1 MNIVLLDTNTI
12 TNGDVSLEEITSLG
26 NTTCYDLLSHEEI
39 LEVVRRDDANVI
51 ISNKSVLNAEVF
63 DAAPNLKMVGV
74 FATGYNN
81 IDLEEAKKRGILAV
95 NVPGYSTDSVAGL
108 TWAMILEF
116 ATSLSKYDKSVQAGD
131 WTRVGTFS
139 YFADP
144 ICELAGKT
152 LGIYGLGTI
161 GTKVAKIGLAFG
173 MNVIYYNRTPK
184 NFEQFD
190 RGNADSEKDPFAD
203 KGIRPK
209 AVDVQ
214 TLFKESDFLSF
225 HCALTKDTEGI
236 VNKDSLKLMKSS
248 AFLINT
254 CRGGVIVE
262 EDLKE
267 ALNNGLIAGAGI
279 DVLSVEPMIE
289 NHPYLSA
296 KNCILTP
303 HVGWASIEARKRLIT
318 LVAANIK
325 AFVDGNA
332 INVVN
337 K

>member
-51 ISNKSVLNAEVF
+51 ISNKSVLDAEVF
-63 DAAPNLKMVGV
+63 DAAPNLKLVGV

-144 ICELAGKT
+144 IFELTGKT
-152 LGIYGLGTI
+152 LGIYGLGNI
-161 GTKVAKIGLAFG
+161 GSKVAKIGMAFG

-184 NFEQFD
+184 SFVATKAPIESDIFCD
-190 RGNADSEKDPFAD
+190 DGV
-203 KGIRPK
+203 RPK
-209 AVDVQ
+209 AVDVE
-214 TLFKESDFLSF
+214 TLFREADFLSF
-225 HCALTKDTEGI
+225 HCALTKETEGI
-236 VNKDSLKLMKSS
+236 VNKDTLKLMKPS

-262 EDLKE
+262 EDLKD
-267 ALNNGLIAGAGI
+267 ALNNDVIAGAGI
-279 DVLSVEPMIE
+279 DVLTVEPMPVG
-289 NHPYLSA
+289 HPYLSA
-296 KNCILTP
+296 KNMILTP
-303 HVGWASIEARKRLIT
+303 HVAWASIEARKRLIT
-318 LVAANIK
+318 LVAGNIK
-325 AFVDGNA
+325 AFADGKPV
-332 INVVN
+332 NVVN